1 MNTHNNFAA
10 AISAALIAAA
20 AFSGCTRGTNS
31 AAPRMTEAMPSIQAH
46 VLHTSGDSSAPT
58 FLLPAANQHFV
69 GTWGGHVSV
78 DPSQTKL
85 VGQAVM
91 PASYYFGVMN
101 GTIYL
106 RTEVYGNAA
115 WPVVKSSVKLLDP
128 SQVRFQL
135 DSMCSTCKPQCREVE
150 ATTLKLVNDN
160 SLEVEVNGYAYWQ
173 GDGFTQVNYHGTLH
187 PMDAQQLAA
196 IDAEV
201 QRNHVLLT
209 KINASK
215 GASP

>member
-1 MNTHNNFAA
+1 MKTNHHLTA
-10 AISAALIAAA
+10 AITLSLLVGVVCI
-20 AFSGCTRGTNS
+20 GCTRGTSS
-31 AAPRMTEAMPSIQAH
+31 APQMTEAMPTIQAH
-46 VLHTSGDSSAPT
+46 VLHTGDSSAPT
-58 FLLPAANQHFV
+58 FLLPEANQNFV

-85 VGQAVM
+85 VGEPVM

-135 DSMCSTCKPQCREVE
+135 DSLCSTCKPPCREVE
-150 ATTLKLVNDN
+150 ITTLKLTDSK
-160 SLEVEVNGYAYWQ
+160 SLDVEVNGYAYWQ

-187 PMDAQQLAA
+187 PMDAQQIAA

-201 QRNHVLLT
+201 EHDHVLLT
-209 KINASK
+209 KIDASRGTK
-215 GASP
+215 P

>member
-1 MNTHNNFAA
+1 M
-10 AISAALIAAA
+10 
-20 AFSGCTRGTNS
+20 
-31 AAPRMTEAMPSIQAH
+31 
-46 VLHTSGDSSAPT
+46 LHTANGDSSAPT

-78 DPSQTKL
+78 NPSQTKL
-85 VGQAVM
+85 VGEPVM

-135 DSMCSTCKPQCREVE
+135 DSLCSTCKPQCREVE
-150 ATTLKLVNDN
+150 VTTLKLVDEK
-160 SLEVEVNGYAYWQ
+160 SLEVEVDGYAYWQ
-173 GDGFTQVNYHGTLH
+173 GDGFTQVNCRGTLH
-187 PMDAQQLAA
+187 PMDAQQIAA

-209 KINASK
+209 KIDASK
-215 GASP
+215 GASPSP